1 MIPLRQKQEKKN
13 LFFLRTPLQLCCI
26 QTTYSPDMLAMTS
39 FWAQASVSKGAEQSF
54 GDFPNLEIVFAEKNL
69 YLMLQWHDEVR

>member
-1 MIPLRQKQEKKN
+1 
-13 LFFLRTPLQLCCI
+13 
-26 QTTYSPDMLAMTS
+26 MLAMTS